1 MKGFTYILK
10 CSDDSYYTGS
20 TKDIDKRL
28 EEHNLGKGSKYTSN
42 RLPLKLVYLEEFDR
56 IDTAFYREQQIK
68 KWSRKKKGALINGD
82 FDKLSHL
89 SKSSSN

>member
-1 MKGFTYILK
+1 LKGFTYILK
-10 CSDDSYYTGS
+10 CSDQSYYTGS

-68 KWSRKKKGALINGD
+68 KWSRKKKEALINGD